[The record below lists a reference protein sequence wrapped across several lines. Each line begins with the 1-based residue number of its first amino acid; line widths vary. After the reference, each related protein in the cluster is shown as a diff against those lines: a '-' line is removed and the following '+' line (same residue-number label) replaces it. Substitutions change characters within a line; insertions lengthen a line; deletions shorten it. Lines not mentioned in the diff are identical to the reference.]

1 MASPGEP
8 PADESASVPPVP
20 QESPTEPDVWVAPT
34 GLRAPAHRVDPRA
47 RHVWRLAA
55 LLGWIGPVVAAAL
68 VYLLVGASRPIS
80 GWVLIAVGVLALVN
94 IVVMPEWRY
103 RVHRWEVDELAVYTQ
118 SGWWSQSA
126 RVAPLNRVQTVDSA
140 FGPLQR
146 AFGLG
151 TLTVTTASAGG
162 AVTIEGLPRARVEE
176 LVDRLTR
183 ITAADAGDAT

>member
-1 MASPGEP
+1 MSHSGDPGQEEP
-8 PADESASVPPVP
+8 TPEVPSA
-20 QESPTEPDVWVAPT
+20 TAGGD
-34 GLRAPAHRVDPRA
+34 LRAPRHRVDPRA

-55 LLGWIGPVVAAAL
+55 LLGWAVPLVAAAL
-68 VYLLVGASRPIS
+68 FYALAASTRPIS
-80 GWVLIAVGVLALVN
+80 LWALLAVLALAVVN
-94 IVVMPEWRY
+94 VAVMPEWRY
-103 RVHRWEVDELAVYTQ
+103 RVHRWEVDDLAVYTQ

-140 FGPLQR
+140 YGPLQR

-162 AVTIEGLPRARVEE
+162 AVTIEGLPRATVEE

-183 ITAADAGDAT
+183 ITAAEEGDAT